1 MPVIAKKWEDFDE
14 HFRGWAMH
22 DKESYER
29 SIAELNDMLRK
40 MKESMSR
47 EDFDRAVK
55 DMGHE
60 WIDD

>member
-1 MPVIAKKWEDFDE
+1 MPVVAKRWEDFDE
-14 HFRGWAMH
+14 HDRDWSMH

-29 SIAELNDMLRK
+29 GIAELNEMLRK
-40 MKESMSR
+40 MRESMSR

-60 WIDD
+60 WVDD

>member
-1 MPVIAKKWEDFDE
+1 MVVRAKKWEDFDE
-14 HFRGWAMH
+14 HDRGWSMH

-29 SIAELNDMLRK
+29 ALAELNEMLLK
-40 MKESMSR
+40 MKASMSR
-47 EDFDRAVK
+47 EAFEQAVR